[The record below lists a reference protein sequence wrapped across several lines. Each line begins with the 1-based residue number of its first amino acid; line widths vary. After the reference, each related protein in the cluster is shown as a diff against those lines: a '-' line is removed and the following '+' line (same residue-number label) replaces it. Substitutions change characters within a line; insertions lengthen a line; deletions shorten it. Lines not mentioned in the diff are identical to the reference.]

1 MILSG
6 VNRLL
11 YIVEVL
17 SDSLLLIIASI
28 VPDAIGLRN
37 FIGLKIAWH
46 SICKNRGIGITK
58 RNMTVNKKASERL
71 VEVNHALDVLRKE
84 GAPVGDVDKILNE
97 LEEKVLQEEVCPSL
111 REAVTPLLSLI
122 GHKVSLRIEYVPGSP
137 LDIHIDKNFAPDA
150 CPADDQKCRKGEYGD
165 ADKGRMMVVGEMEEE
180 YGHEDNCFT
189 VRNENGKLVL
199 GMPGMYDGVSAS
211 HQNTLSCTLRAIV
224 NFQKDFFETGRVSSL
239 KPMMLNDIEEKTG
252 LDKSTVSRAVS
263 GKVVVT
269 DYGRYN
275 LKYFFSEGIEKSGG
289 RVSSRVLEEDIRS
302 IIADEDKS
310 NPLTDDGMVDVLT
323 DMGYVIARRTVA
335 KYRMQLGIPVAR
347 DRKEETV
354 K

>member
-1 MILSG
+1 MFASAGG
-6 VNRLL
+6 VG
-11 YIVEVL
+11 
-17 SDSLLLIIASI
+17 II
-28 VPDAIGLRN
+28 
-37 FIGLKIAWH
+37 
-46 SICKNRGIGITK
+46 K

-71 VEVNHALDVLRKE
+71 AEINRALDILRKE

-122 GHKVSLRIEYVPGSP
+122 GHKG
-137 LDIHIDKNFAPDA
+137 
-150 CPADDQKCRKGEYGD
+150 PADDQKCRKGEYGD

>member
-1 MILSG
+1 M
-6 VNRLL
+6 
-11 YIVEVL
+11 
-17 SDSLLLIIASI
+17 LLITASI

-37 FIGLKIAWH
+37 FIGLKISWH
-46 SICKNRGIGITK
+46 NICKNGGIGITK

-84 GAPVGDVDKILNE
+84 GAPVGDVDKILGE

-111 REAVTPLLSLI
+111 REAVTPLISLI
-122 GHKVSLRIEYVPGSP
+122 GHKVSLRIDYVPGSP
-137 LDIHIDKNFAPDA
+137 LDIHIGTDFAPDA